1 MAEKDV
7 ARDADL
13 QAHIRADWKIVHS
26 LLENLS
32 AMFPLQSRARF
43 RAYASAAQDNL
54 AYNTWVKVVLGTANY
69 NPGGHFSTSTSTF
82 TAPSD
87 GQFVLTGQI
96 GISTAQ
102 ILKDYYVAIYVNGS
116 SVSQT
121 IRTSSSDGDNTY
133 IPISDIIEVASG
145 DLITLYIQ
153 SKQGDSTADI
163 ITGSINTFLAGHILS
178 F

>member
-1 MAEKDV
+1 MAEQDV
-7 ARDADL
+7 ARAADL
-13 QAHIRADWKIVHS
+13 KAHTQADWKVVHG

-87 GQFVLTGQI
+87 GQFVLTGQVAV
-96 GISTAQ
+96 STAQ
-102 ILKDYYVAIYVNGS
+102 NSKRYLVAIYVNDTA
-116 SVSQT
+116 VSQT
-121 IRTSSSDGDNTY
+121 MVTSSSTGENAY

-145 DLITLYIQ
+145 ALITLYIK
-153 SKQGDSTADI
+153 SMQGDSTADI
-163 ITGSINTFLAGHILS
+163 ITGSTNSFLAGHILS